1 MYFYRAFGQTIQS
14 QLELPEFE
22 TIRDKDPRPDVQI
35 ICQSLPPLKPEDR
48 NAGMF
53 QVRDGIIAFEVED
66 VLRLRV
72 AEADKIQIEILD
84 PDKETE
90 ARLYLTGS
98 GFGAWSFFSG
108 KIPFHCGLV
117 AQRGM
122 GFAITGPSG
131 VGKST
136 LTTALVKNGFGFM
149 SDDVVILSPAGA
161 SETRITPSFPR
172 IKLWAD
178 AAHHFAIETRDL
190 KPIHGRMDKF
200 HVPFPPE
207 QIVEQAKLGA
217 VYLLKE
223 IDAGDEPSFARLS
236 DSRALRVLRENI
248 YRPDLIDALGLEST
262 AFRLLSNIAKTVP
275 VFEIARPKD
284 FSLFAEQVQTIS
296 DSIESIAPQY

>member
-1 MYFYRAFGQTIQS
+1 MFLYRAFGQIIGS
-14 QLELPEFE
+14 DLELPEFE
-22 TIRDKDPRPDVQI
+22 KIRDQNPQPDVQI
-35 ICQSLPPLKPEDR
+35 IFQSLPPLKPQDQ

-53 QVRDGIIAFEVED
+53 QVRDGTIAFEVED

-72 AEADKIQIEILD
+72 AEADKIEIEILD
-84 PDKETE
+84 PDREAD

-117 AQRGM
+117 VERGM

-136 LTTALVKNGFGFM
+136 MTTALVKNGFGFM

-161 SETRITPSFPR
+161 SETHITPSFPR

-178 AAHHFAIETRDL
+178 AANHFAIETSDL
-190 KPIHGRMDKF
+190 KPVHGQMDKF

-207 QIVEQAKLGA
+207 QVVEQAKLEA

-223 IDAGDEPSFARLS
+223 IDVGDEASFTRLS
-236 DSRALRVLRENI
+236 DFQALRVLRENI
-248 YRPDLIDALGLEST
+248 YRPDLIHALGLEPI
-262 AFRLLSNIAKTVP
+262 AFRLLSNIANTVP

-284 FSLFAEQVQTIS
+284 FSRLSETVQSIS
-296 DSIESIAPQY
+296 DSIGSFAP